1 MNSWAVIEILRKS
14 DYRNMEKYKKTKREQ
29 QKRYYHKTQDAP
41 NKRKYWTDEEKEQ
54 LRTMFEAGF
63 GITKIAYIL
72 CRTEPAVYQ
81 QIESMDLYNR
91 KANPQRRRSAAKP
104 RGCLCE
110 NCLCDSSFCPRCMK
124 EQNSEGAVAN
134 V

>member
-1 MNSWAVIEILRKS
+1 MFNENPKEETIIAMRNREIRL
-14 DYRNMEKYKKTKREQ
+14 NREGE
-29 QKRYYHKTQDAP
+29 
-41 NKRKYWTDEEKEQ
+41 YWTGEEKEQ

-91 KANPQRRRSAAKP
+91 KANPQRRRLQSPVDAYVRTACVIRP
-104 RGCLCE
+104 
-110 NCLCDSSFCPRCMK
+110 FVP
-124 EQNSEGAVAN
+124 AV
-134 V
+134 

>member
-1 MNSWAVIEILRKS
+1 MFNENPKEETVIAMRNREIRL
-14 DYRNMEKYKKTKREQ
+14 NREGE
-29 QKRYYHKTQDAP
+29 
-41 NKRKYWTDEEKEQ
+41 YWTDEEKEQ

-63 GITKIAYIL
+63 GITKIAYVL

-91 KANPQRRRSAAKP
+91 KAKPQRRRSAAKP

-124 EQNSEGAVAN
+124 EQDSEEAVAN

>member
-1 MNSWAVIEILRKS
+1 MFNENPKEETVIAMRNREIRL
-14 DYRNMEKYKKTKREQ
+14 NREGE
-29 QKRYYHKTQDAP
+29 
-41 NKRKYWTDEEKEQ
+41 YWTV
-54 LRTMFEAGF
+54 EAGF
-63 GITKIAYIL
+63 GITKIAYVL

>member
-1 MNSWAVIEILRKS
+1 MFNENPKEETVIAMRNREIRL
-14 DYRNMEKYKKTKREQ
+14 NREGE
-29 QKRYYHKTQDAP
+29 
-41 NKRKYWTDEEKEQ
+41 YWTDEEKEQ

-81 QIESMDLYNR
+81 QIESLDLYNR
-91 KANPQRRRSAAKP
+91 KTNPQRRRSVAKP

-110 NCLCDSSFCPRCMK
+110 NCLCAPSFCPRCMK
-124 EQNSEGAVAN
+124 AQTGDGVVEN

>member
-1 MNSWAVIEILRKS
+1 MFNENPKEETVIAMRNREIRL
-14 DYRNMEKYKKTKREQ
+14 NREGE
-29 QKRYYHKTQDAP
+29 
-41 NKRKYWTDEEKEQ
+41 YWTDEEQEQ
-54 LRTMFEAGF
+54 LRTIFEAGF

-124 EQNSEGAVAN
+124 EQDSEEAVAN
-134 V
+134 VRRICRHLDGRGVL